1 MNQQAARDLVAR
13 EALVLDEK
21 DWDSWLD
28 LYTED
33 AVFWVPAWR
42 SETEL
47 TSDPDRELSL
57 MYLDGRRF
65 LAERVQRVRSGR
77 SIASTPAPRT
87 VHLVTGS
94 IVDALG
100 EDSVRVRSAWLTQVV
115 DHRSG
120 DVTHYAGRYE
130 HTLVDS
136 ERGYRIS
143 RKTIAIVNDQLVSQV
158 DFFYI

>member
-1 MNQQAARDLVAR
+1 MNEQAARDLVAR
-13 EALVLDEK
+13 EAHLLDEK
-21 DWDSWLD
+21 DWDHWLD

-57 MYLDGRRF
+57 MYLAGRRF
-65 LAERVQRVRSGR
+65 LAERVERVRSGR

-87 VHLVTGS
+87 AHLVTGS

-100 EDSVRVRSAWLTQVV
+100 DGRVRVRSAWLTQVL
-115 DHRSG
+115 DHKSG
-120 DVTHYAGRYE
+120 DVTHYAGRYD
-130 HTLVDS
+130 HSLVDS
-136 ERGYRIS
+136 ERGYRIAG
-143 RKTIAIVNDQLVSQV
+143 KTVVVINDRLVSQV

>member
-1 MNQQAARDLVAR
+1 MNEQAARDLVAR

-42 SETEL
+42 SEMEL

-57 MYLDGRRF
+57 MYLGGRHF

-94 IVDALG
+94 IVDSLG
-100 EDSVRVRSAWLTQVV
+100 DSVRVRSAWLTQVF
-115 DHRSG
+115 DHKSG

-143 RKTIAIVNDQLVSQV
+143 RKTVAIVNDQLVSQV